1 MSRQQF
7 SEGFGEV
14 GQIDFFERDNWI
26 LGCNTRRVGDNVW
39 FRVNEVV
46 LPNFTQA
53 GAAFAADGTKQILYG
68 RSSFTRWVVPVD
80 DETTICYAWANFG
93 ERGDPQEYNTP
104 EGPEL
109 IEQGEIFDRP
119 YEQRQR
125 FPADREAC
133 EGMGPINIH
142 KNENL
147 LASDQG
153 VAMMRQK
160 IREQIRSL
168 DAGKEPLKVTE
179 LKDSPIPTYGGDSV
193 INIPSSVQDENDFF
207 SKLAH
212 EFIKIQFEVDGK
224 SEKERVEIV
233 TNKLKEI
240 QSRENP

>member
-1 MSRQQF
+1 
-7 SEGFGEV
+7 
-14 GQIDFFERDNWI
+14 
-26 LGCNTRRVGDNVW
+26 
-39 FRVNEVV
+39 
-46 LPNFTQA
+46 
-53 GAAFAADGTKQILYG
+53 
-68 RSSFTRWVVPVD
+68 
-80 DETTICYAWANFG
+80 
-93 ERGDPQEYNTP
+93 
-104 EGPEL
+104 
-109 IEQGEIFDRP
+109 
-119 YEQRQR
+119 
-125 FPADREAC
+125 
-133 EGMGPINIH
+133 MGPINIH

-160 IREQIRSL
+160 IREQIRSV
-168 DAGKEPLKVTE
+168 DAGKEPLKVTK

-224 SEKERVEIV
+224 SEKERIEIV